1 MAKRKYKKNRAKA
14 RSSYET
20 YSAYYDKVTKKNP
33 SMYTKKY
40 NEEEFRKQWLNAKD
54 AGIKNPSITIVRSQ
68 RKWDYQ
74 FSRRYESLTGR
85 KLTGREMTESELKAY
100 KKTKEY
106 EILTEA
112 QKEELAI
119 TRESIFINFVEDEFA
134 GDYEA
139 GRAFFENVMY

>member
-20 YSAYYDKVTKKNP
+20 YSAYYDKVTKNNP

-54 AGIKNPSITIVRSQ
+54 AGIKNPAITIVRSQ

-74 FSRRYESLTGR
+74 FSRRYESLTGT
-85 KLTGREMTESELKAY
+85 KLTGEET
-100 KKTKEY
+100 KKERQEIFTK
-106 EILTEA
+106 
-112 QKEELAI
+112 
-119 TRESIFINFVEDEFA
+119 FVEDEFD
-134 GDYEA
+134 GDYEE
-139 GRAFFENVMY
+139 GRAFFENVIY